1 MKRFQ
6 YSLLGKE
13 VKKQTSVAEKQYQG
27 IDKIFNRDEKE
38 EPVTIKKE
46 EPLKTEE
53 SSLVYDSKCIFSD
66 YRNVGKYL
74 QSFFMTKYDRLRP
87 FYHRLNDFR
96 NIVTR
101 TEETK
106 IKKKIVYNNAKK
118 LYNTLL
124 TIHFN

>member
-1 MKRFQ
+1 
-6 YSLLGKE
+6 
-13 VKKQTSVAEKQYQG
+13 
-27 IDKIFNRDEKE
+27 
-38 EPVTIKKE
+38 
-46 EPLKTEE
+46 
-53 SSLVYDSKCIFSD
+53 
-66 YRNVGKYL
+66 
-74 QSFFMTKYDRLRP
+74 MTKYDRLRL

-106 IKKKIVYNNAKK
+106 IKKKTVYNNAEK